1 MKEFVEFIIKHLVDK
16 PDEVQVNEIAGKRT
30 VIFKLRV
37 GKGDMGKV
45 IGRGRE
51 TAISLRTLIAAVAA
65 KQDKRAVLEIL
76 KDETE
81 KAIVQNKKKNRANI
95 YVGNLSR
102 DVTEDDLKE
111 AFEAFGE
118 IASVSVIKDKYS
130 AEPRGFG
137 FIEMPSK
144 DEAQSAIDG
153 LNGTDLKGQSL
164 NVNEARP
171 STESRGRSGN
181 RG

>member
-1 MKEFVEFIIKHLVDK
+1 MKEFIEFIIKHLVDK
-16 PDEVQVNEIAGKRT
+16 PDEVQVNEIVGEQT
-30 VIFKLRV
+30 VVFELRV
-37 GKGDMGKV
+37 GNGDIGKV
-45 IGRGRE
+45 IGRRGQ
-51 TAISLRTLIAAVAA
+51 TAISLRTLIAAAAA
-65 KQDKRAVLEIL
+65 KQGKRAVLEIL
-76 KDETE
+76 EDETE
-81 KAIVQNKKKNRANI
+81 KAIFQNKKKIRMNII

-118 IASVSVIKDKYS
+118 IASVSVIKGFS
-130 AEPRGFG
+130 GESRRFG
-137 FIEMPSK
+137 FVEMPSK

-171 STESRGRSGN
+171 RTKSRGEH
-181 RG
+181 